1 MTTDDSPLTI
11 VADIGGT
18 NTRVALARGGK
29 VIEGSLRHIRN
40 AGHAGLEPVLTEYLA
55 GMEGARPDL
64 CCVAVAGPVRD
75 GQALMTNLDWRMSEN
90 SLARATGAAKVILLN
105 DLQAQGHALGHV
117 EGARIRTVVD
127 GPVQEGAP
135 MLVVGLG
142 TGVNAAPVHG
152 AGAARVVLPSEC
164 GHVTLPVT
172 CEDDFALGRFIEAL
186 PSEPGRTRRA
196 SVEEALSGR
205 GLAHI
210 HQFLAQR
217 AGVPALGDSHAI
229 MHAVAVGDALAR
241 AAVAMQ
247 IRLLGQVLGDLALIH
262 MPYGGIFLIGGM
274 SRALAPFA
282 TEFDLAATFRAKRW
296 IDLLEHAF
304 RVSVI
309 EDDNAALLGCAVRA
323 AQGAA
328 PAH

>member
-1 MTTDDSPLTI
+1 MATPDAPLTI

-18 NTRVALARGGK
+18 NTRVALARGGA
-29 VIEGSLRHIRN
+29 VLPDSLRHVRN
-40 AGHAGLEPVLTEYLA
+40 AGRAGLEPILADYLA
-55 GMEGARPDL
+55 GMDGARPDL
-64 CCVAVAGPVRD
+64 CCVAVAGPIRD
-75 GQALMTNLDWRMSEN
+75 GQAMMTNLDWHMSEA
-90 SLARATGAAKVILLN
+90 SLARATGAGRAILLN

-117 EGARIRTVVD
+117 DPGRIRAVVD
-127 GPVQEGAP
+127 GPVVADAP

-152 AGAARVVLPSEC
+152 TGVARVVLPSEC

-172 CEDDFALGRFIEAL
+172 CEDDFALARFIESL
-186 PSEPGRTRRA
+186 PPEPGRTRRA

-205 GLAHI
+205 GLANI
-210 HQFLAQR
+210 HGFLAAR
-217 AGVPALGDSHAI
+217 AGVTAAGDSHAI
-229 MHAVAVGDALAR
+229 IHALAMGDALAR
-241 AAVAMQ
+241 ASVAMQ
-247 IRLLGQVLGDLALIH
+247 VRLLGQVLGDLALIH

-274 SRALAPFA
+274 ARALAPFA
-282 TEFDLAATFRAKRW
+282 DQFGLAATFRAPRW

-323 AQGAA
+323 ALG
-328 PAH
+328 